1 MHPDD
6 ARDSRLD
13 DATTVVAIL
22 LLALA
27 AIVLTAAALLPADPA
42 HVAPDVARDFLPF
55 DAAVRPEPSER
66 LIFMLCA
73 LLLPLLAAAGAW
85 QVGRHHSAAWAQAA
99 RGYAVG
105 AGLLAASAF
114 GNAHGTRR
122 MFRLD
127 NPGAMLVAGGL
138 SLALAYWFLARAP
151 LAAGKVESRTR
162 RGAWMPFIF
171 IATLLV
177 PAVAW
182 RPLPLAALQ
191 SSFRHYA
198 NLDVVVSPV
207 IQAAHGRL
215 PLVDFTSQYGLYA
228 TFLAPLTQVFGFTIA
243 SLTITLVALQL
254 LATVALIVVVLREC
268 QSRVL
273 AVLAVAG
280 IVFVSGGYV
289 PARFDPDPY
298 LQYWPIRFFWPALMT
313 LLVQQW
319 VRSARRPWLALTS
332 LAGGIAIL
340 WNLDS
345 GIAAAGAWLGLLF
358 TRAVTATIT
367 SRGHSQWRELGT
379 ATALLLVPLLVF
391 ATALSV
397 RAESPVD
404 YRVMLESHA
413 RFYVTGFFM
422 VPLPRSLHP
431 WQVIAAAYVAAMVIG
446 MAHALGRINNPRAVL
461 IHYLAFLGVGL
472 FAYYQGR
479 SVDQVLMAVS
489 WPALMIVFLGADWM
503 RTRRGTRRDQ
513 RRTGDLLIVGAVA
526 LGSWCAVVLTGDAPA
541 ALRMAV
547 RNWTAQAPTPV
558 TRNVD
563 FMRVQAHPGQPQVV
577 ISRFQATYAAETGLP
592 SALHGHAVGESVA
605 RSMGRAHVREIES
618 IRPERLFVGVPYRE
632 DSDRNPY
639 VDLLPVLARDY
650 RLAGTTTG
658 AEELRVYI
666 RR

>member
-1 MHPDD
+1 MHAED
-6 ARDSRLD
+6 ARDSRLN

-22 LLALA
+22 LVALA
-27 AIVLTAAALLPADPA
+27 ATILAAAALLPADPA
-42 HVAPDVARDFLPF
+42 PVAPDVARDFLPF
-55 DAAVRPEPSER
+55 DSAVRPEPSER
-66 LIFMLCA
+66 LIFMVCA
-73 LLLPLLAAAGAW
+73 LLLPLLAAAAAW
-85 QVGRHHSAAWAQAA
+85 QVGRHHSTAWAQVA
-99 RGYAVG
+99 RGCALG
-105 AGLLAASAF
+105 AGLLAASAI

-127 NPGAMLVAGGL
+127 NPLALLITGG
-138 SLALAYWFLARAP
+138 LALALTYWFLARTP
-151 LAAGKVESRTR
+151 RTHETSGTSTR
-162 RGAWMPFIF
+162 RVGLMSVVAIV
-171 IATLLV
+171 TLLV
-177 PAVAW
+177 PAFAW
-182 RPLPLAALQ
+182 RPLPLAALR

-207 IQAAHGRL
+207 IQAAHGSL
-215 PLVDFTSQYGLYA
+215 PLVEFTSQYGLYA
-228 TFLAPLTQVFGFTIA
+228 IFLAPLSQVTGLTIG
-243 SLTITLVALQL
+243 SLTLTLVALQL
-254 LATVALIVVVLREC
+254 LATVALIVVVLREV

-273 AVLAVAG
+273 AILAVAA
-280 IVFVSGGYV
+280 ILFVSGGYV

-319 VRSARRPWLALTS
+319 VRSGRRAWLALTS
-332 LAGGIAIL
+332 RAGGVAIL

-345 GIAAAGAWLGLLF
+345 GIAATGAWLGLLF
-358 TRAVTATIT
+358 TQAVTAGIT
-367 SRGHSQWRELGT
+367 RRSHGHWRTLG
-379 ATALLLVPLLVF
+379 AAAALVLVPLLVF
-391 ATALSV
+391 AAGLSL

-404 YRVMLESHA
+404 YRVLLESHA

-422 VPLPRSLHP
+422 VPLPRALHP
-431 WQVIAAAYVAAMVIG
+431 WHVVAAVYVAAMVIG

-461 IHYLAFLGVGL
+461 VHYLAFLGVGL

-479 SVDQVLMAVS
+479 SVDPVLIAVS
-489 WPALMIVFLGADWM
+489 WPALLIVFLCADWM
-503 RTRRGTRRDQ
+503 RTRRFTGHNRRG
-513 RRTGDLLIVGAVA
+513 TGDLLIAGAVT
-526 LGSWCAVVLTGDAPA
+526 LGGWCAIVLAGDAPA

-563 FMRVQAHPGQPQVV
+563 FLRAHAPPGQPQVV

-605 RSMGRAHVREIES
+605 RSMGRSHVREIEAS
-618 IRPERLFVGVPYRE
+618 RPERLFVGVPYLE
-632 DSDRNPY
+632 DSERNPY
-639 VDLLPVLARDY
+639 VDLLPLLARDY